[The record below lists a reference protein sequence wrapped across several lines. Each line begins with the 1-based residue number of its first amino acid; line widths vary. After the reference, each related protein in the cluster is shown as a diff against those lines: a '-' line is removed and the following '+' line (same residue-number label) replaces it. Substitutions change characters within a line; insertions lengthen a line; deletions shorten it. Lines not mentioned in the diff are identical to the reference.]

1 MSSTEIRVPDGMAGE
16 DTEIVL
22 ANWLVDE
29 GEHVDEGDVICELMV
44 TKVTFEVAAPA
55 TGCIEQRATAEDVVA
70 VGALLGV
77 ISAA

>member
-1 MSSTEIRVPDGMAGE
+1 MSSMEIRVPEGMTEE
-16 DTEIVL
+16 DAEIVL

-29 GEHVDEGDVICELMV
+29 GEQVDEGDVVCELMV
-44 TKVTFEVAAPA
+44 TKVTLEVAAPA
-55 TGCIEQRATAEDVVA
+55 AGRIEQRAAVEDIVA

>member
-1 MSSTEIRVPDGMAGE
+1 MSSTEIRVPEGMADE
-16 DTEIVL
+16 DAEIVL

-29 GEHVDEGDVICELMV
+29 GEQVDEGDVVCELMV
-44 TKVTFEVAAPA
+44 TKVTFDVEAPA
-55 TGCIEQRATAEDVVA
+55 AGRLEQRATVEDVVA